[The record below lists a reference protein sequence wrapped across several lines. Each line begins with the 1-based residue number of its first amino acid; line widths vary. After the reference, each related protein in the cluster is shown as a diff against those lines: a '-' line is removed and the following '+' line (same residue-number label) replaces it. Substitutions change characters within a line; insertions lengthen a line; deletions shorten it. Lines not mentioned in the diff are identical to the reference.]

1 MKLAVAVLSSIL
13 LACSVT
19 IASPIKPSATT
30 STKSSTLT
38 VLPSSTTSTEAS
50 TSPTPNPNGIGISG
64 LYPLPNIIK
73 ELLKEYKK
81 TKDSFHEQKSGYHS
95 IRSKYGDQYILL
107 GRSGRKIKVLEYKL
121 RESGGNPEY
130 DGEIRRKR
138 VDLQI
143 QKSKLDDLGRRYDEC
158 ESRYNHLKIKLQAIN
173 EQLVKSVFG
182 RTWNSG
188 SFDQKLVSI
197 GSHPSVMEYLE
208 ELCGQGQSSGC
219 DNNFGQNH
227 GDQQQSQDPQPSS
240 SRPSGFGSFG
250 HRVSAFGQRVSAFG
264 QRASSSIQREASRLV
279 HNVGSFFQQ
288 PRNDGSP
295 V

>member
-1 MKLAVAVLSSIL
+1 MKLAVAVLSLIL

-19 IASPIKPSATT
+19 TASPVKPSATT
-30 STKSSTLT
+30 DVESNTF
-38 VLPSSTTSTEAS
+38 
-50 TSPTPNPNGIGISG
+50 PTHNPNGIGISG
-64 LYPLPNIIK
+64 LDTLPNIIK
-73 ELLKEYKK
+73 DLLKEYVKIDYDRNQQK
-81 TKDSFHEQKSGYHS
+81 IPHRFTKH
-95 IRSKYGDQYILL
+95 QYIDQQNLVKLL
-107 GRSGRKIKVLEYKL
+107 GRKIKVLEYKL
-121 RESGGNPEY
+121 RKNGGSPEY
-130 DGEIRRKR
+130 DGEIQKAKF
-138 VDLQI
+138 DLEI
-143 QKSKLDDLGRRYDEC
+143 QKSKLADLRRRYHEC
-158 ESRYNHLKIKLQAIN
+158 EFRYNYFKIRLQAIN
-173 EQLVKSVFG
+173 EQLVKFVFG